1 MGTLITYGSYIGK
14 DNNLVNTVLSVT
26 IADTVIAVLAGIVIF
41 PAVFAFGIEP
51 SEGPGLIFVTLP
63 NVFHQMPGG
72 YIFAILFFIL
82 LTVAAL
88 TSAISILEVVVAYF
102 LEEFKMSRKAST
114 ILATILISLLG
125 ILCSLSMGDLS
136 SIHISGLNIFDAIDW
151 VSANIFLPVGG
162 LFISIFVG
170 WILGRKKV
178 KKEMANGSTLPQI
191 FFTAFI
197 FLVKFISPLLIAIVL
212 LNKVGLLRF

>member
-1 MGTLITYGSYIGK
+1 MGTLITYGSYIDK
-14 DNNLVNTVLSVT
+14 NINLANTVLSVT
-26 IADTVIAVLAGIVIF
+26 VADTVIAILAGVAIF
-41 PAVFAFGIEP
+41 PAVFAFGITP

-72 YIFAILFFIL
+72 YIFAILFFVL

-102 LEEFKMSRKAST
+102 KEEFKMNRKSST

-136 SIHISGLNIFDAIDW
+136 SIHIFGLNIFDAIDW
-151 VSANIFLPVGG
+151 VSANLFLPIGG
-162 LFISIFVG
+162 LFISLFVG
-170 WILGRKKV
+170 WILGRNKV
-178 KKEMANGSTLPQI
+178 KEELAKGSTLSGLFVSI
-191 FFTAFI
+191 FI
-197 FLVKFISPLLIAIVL
+197 FLVKFISPLAIAVVL
-212 LNKVGLLRF
+212 LNKIGLLRF